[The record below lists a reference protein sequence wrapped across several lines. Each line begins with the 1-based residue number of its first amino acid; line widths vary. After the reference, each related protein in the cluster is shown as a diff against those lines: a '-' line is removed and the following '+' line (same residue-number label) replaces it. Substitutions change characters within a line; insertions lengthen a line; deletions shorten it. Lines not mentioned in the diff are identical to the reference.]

1 MSNIHNDYSL
11 MMKVS
16 SEMQRA
22 LDEIYYLREEVKR
35 LRDVEREYMDF
46 VNKTIEHNDIMS
58 RNMLNLA
65 MSNIHKLQE
74 D

>member
-1 MSNIHNDYSL
+1 

-35 LRDVEREYMDF
+35 LRDVEREYMDI
-46 VNKTIEHNDIMS
+46 VNKTIEHNDMMS
-58 RNMLNLA
+58 RNMLNLV
-65 MSNIHKLQE
+65 MNNIHKPQE
-74 D
+74 E

>member
-1 MSNIHNDYSL
+1 MSNIHTDYSL

-46 VNKTIEHNDIMS
+46 VNKTIEHNDMMS
-58 RNMLNLA
+58 RNMLNLV
-65 MSNIHKLQE
+65 MNNIHKPQE
-74 D
+74 E

>member
-22 LDEIYYLREEVKR
+22 PDEIYYLREEVKR
-35 LRDVEREYMDF
+35 LRDVERE
-46 VNKTIEHNDIMS
+46 IWILLI
-58 RNMLNLA
+58 R
-65 MSNIHKLQE
+65 Q
-74 D
+74 

>member
-46 VNKTIEHNDIMS
+46 VNKTIEHNDMMS

-65 MSNIHKLQE
+65 MNNIHKLQKE
-74 D
+74 

>member
-22 LDEIYYLREEVKR
+22 PDEIYYLREEVKR
-35 LRDVEREYMDF
+35 LRDVEREYAEF
-46 VNKTIEHNDIMS
+46 VNKTIEHNDMMS

-65 MSNIHKLQE
+65 MNNIHKLQKE
-74 D
+74 

>member
-1 MSNIHNDYSL
+1 MSNIHTDYSL

-35 LRDVEREYMDF
+35 LRDVEREYMDI
-46 VNKTIEHNDIMS
+46 VNKTIEHNDMMS
-58 RNMLNLA
+58 RNILNLA
-65 MSNIHKLQE
+65 MRNIHKPQE
-74 D
+74 E

>member
-1 MSNIHNDYSL
+1 MSNIHTDYSL

-35 LRDVEREYMDF
+35 LRDVEREYAEF
-46 VNKTIEHNDIMS
+46 VNNTIDHND
-58 RNMLNLA
+58 A
-65 MSNIHKLQE
+65 MSENVLKLCME
-74 D
+74 HAKHYAD

>member
-1 MSNIHNDYSL
+1 MSNIHTDYSL

>member
-1 MSNIHNDYSL
+1 MSNIHTDYSL

-46 VNKTIEHNDIMS
+46 VNKTIEHNDMMS

-65 MSNIHKLQE
+65 MNNIHKLQKE
-74 D
+74 

>member
-1 MSNIHNDYSL
+1 MSNIHADYSL

-46 VNKTIEHNDIMS
+46 VNKTIEHNDMMS

-65 MSNIHKLQE
+65 MNNIHKLQKE
-74 D
+74 

>member
-1 MSNIHNDYSL
+1 MSNIHTDYSL

-22 LDEIYYLREEVKR
+22 IDEIYYLREEVKR

>member
-1 MSNIHNDYSL
+1 MSNIHADYSL

-35 LRDVEREYMDF
+35 LRDVEREYMDI
-46 VNKTIEHNDIMS
+46 VNKTIEHNDMMS
-58 RNMLNLA
+58 RNILNLV
-65 MSNIHKLQE
+65 MNNIHKPQE
-74 D
+74 E

>member
-1 MSNIHNDYSL
+1 

-35 LRDVEREYMDF
+35 LRDVEREYMDI
-46 VNKTIEHNDIMS
+46 VNKTIEHNDMMS
-58 RNMLNLA
+58 RNILNLA
-65 MSNIHKLQE
+65 MRNIHKPQE
-74 D
+74 E

>member
-1 MSNIHNDYSL
+1 MSNIHTDYSL

-35 LRDVEREYMDF
+35 LRDVEREYMDI
-46 VNKTIEHNDIMS
+46 VNKTIEHNDMMS
-58 RNMLNLA
+58 RNMLNLV
-65 MSNIHKLQE
+65 MNNIHKPQE
-74 D
+74 E

>member
-1 MSNIHNDYSL
+1 MSNIHTDYSL

-35 LRDVEREYMDF
+35 LRDVEREYMDI

>member
-1 MSNIHNDYSL
+1 MSNIHADYSL

-35 LRDVEREYMDF
+35 LRDVEREYMDI
-46 VNKTIEHNDIMS
+46 VNKTIEHNDMMS
-58 RNMLNLA
+58 RNILNLA
-65 MSNIHKLQE
+65 MRNIHKPQE
-74 D
+74 E

>member
-1 MSNIHNDYSL
+1 MSNIHADYSL

-35 LRDVEREYMDF
+35 LRDVEREYMDI
-46 VNKTIEHNDIMS
+46 VNKTIEHNDMMS
-58 RNMLNLA
+58 RNMLNLV
-65 MSNIHKLQE
+65 MNNIHKPQE
-74 D
+74 E